1 MGVCDS
7 CFAESAPEREYEP
20 INNNTVESSS
30 AVVNEKSQLM
40 QSYQQPNGNPMQQQ
54 QQQQYQQPALV
65 AQKNIPAPAPAPASV
80 PVPAPTRAPAVP
92 APAPAAAPLSVQTS
106 EVDNVTLHDIKSVA
120 PPVSSARA
128 ASPVEKPAHTQAAAP
143 RAVSAAPSAVQQKGS
158 VPSQEQDDPTSGVFE
173 GLELLQKFTNKSS
186 YDTRFIWI
194 NMQTNTMHMSQ
205 YMTKD
210 RRHKEASLS
219 EVTSVEEARP
229 AKVKSVAPIDPSLC
243 LTINFKR
250 GGGIDLLFKTTADR
264 NEWVAVL
271 KRIITSN
278 QANDAAQAQ
287 AHAQAQ

>member
-7 CFAESAPEREYEP
+7 CFAESAPEREYEA
-20 INNNTVESSS
+20 INNNTASSS
-30 AVVNEKSQLM
+30 SQVNEKTQLM
-40 QSYQQPNGNPMQQQ
+40 QSYQQPNPMQNGAP
-54 QQQQYQQPALV
+54 PATAV
-65 AQKNIPAPAPAPASV
+65 QNAPVPFSSAAPAPAPAPAPFPLSAQASESAPNVPLRDQKSV
-80 PVPAPTRAPAVP
+80 APTSAA
-92 APAPAAAPLSVQTS
+92 AQQAPAAANPTPSSTS
-106 EVDNVTLHDIKSVA
+106 TTAATVTA
-120 PPVSSARA
+120 GATATTPPM
-128 ASPVEKPAHTQAAAP
+128 
-143 RAVSAAPSAVQQKGS
+143 VQQKAA
-158 VPSQEQDDPTSGVFE
+158 QQLQLQDDPTSGVFE

-219 EVTSVEEARP
+219 EVTHVEEARP
-229 AKVKSVAPIDPSLC
+229 SKVKSVAPIDPSLC

-264 NEWVAVL
+264 NEWTAVL